1 MTTLRT
7 LSEAPVTQSTAA
19 VVELLNFLGKTSNP
33 LPDAVE
39 LPGMV
44 LVLSNKRDVFY
55 TTTASSCSC
64 PSAAYRPGQKC
75 KHQRQ
80 HYSEKDILRQSKVET
95 QDSIRPTEKWPGGHN
110 GPVAPEEA
118 V

>member
-1 MTTLRT
+1 MI
-7 LSEAPVTQSTAA
+7 TQSVES
-19 VVELLNFLGKTSNP
+19 VVELLNYIGKPSKP
-33 LPDAVE
+33 LPEVVE
-39 LPGMV
+39 LRGLI
-44 LVLSNKRDVFY
+44 LVLSNKQDVY
-55 TTTASSCSC
+55 YATTANSCSC
-64 PSAAYRPGQKC
+64 PSASYRPGQRC

-80 HYSEKDILRQSKVET
+80 HYSEKDIERQSKVET